1 MKSNDCTD
9 EIFDMYHVCPTC
21 GESSGLY
28 YDMQYPTF
36 RKIGL
41 DGKPFEIK
49 NGKRTK
55 KKSQCTVKPLFTTA
69 ICMENFSL
77 RFVYAKNVVGKA
89 NHCQLLV
96 DYHKERRKLR
106 EVE

>member
-9 EIFDMYHVCPTC
+9 EMFDMYHVCPTC

-28 YDMQYPTF
+28 YDIQYPTF

-55 KKSQCTVKPLFTTA
+55 KITMHRKAFIYNCDMHGEFQFAVCVCEKCGWKSEPLST
-69 ICMENFSL
+69 I
-77 RFVYAKNVVGKA
+77 G
-89 NHCQLLV
+89 
-96 DYHKERRKLR
+96 
-106 EVE
+106 

>member
-9 EIFDMYHVCPTC
+9 EMFDMYHVCPTC

-28 YDMQYPTF
+28 YDIQYPTF

-55 KKSQCTVKPLFTTA
+55 KITMHRKAVIYNCDMHGEFQFAVCVCEKCGWKSEPLST
-69 ICMENFSL
+69 I
-77 RFVYAKNVVGKA
+77 G
-89 NHCQLLV
+89 
-96 DYHKERRKLR
+96 
-106 EVE
+106 

>member
-1 MKSNDCTD
+1 MRNQMKSNDCTD
-9 EIFDMYHVCPTC
+9 EMFGMYHVCPTC

-28 YDMQYPTF
+28 YDIQYPTF

-55 KKSQCTVKPLFTTA
+55 KISMHSKAFIYNCDMHGEFQVAVCVCEKCGWNSEPLST
-69 ICMENFSL
+69 I
-77 RFVYAKNVVGKA
+77 G
-89 NHCQLLV
+89 
-96 DYHKERRKLR
+96 
-106 EVE
+106 